1 MQHFDYIFTGS
12 GLAALLTVDKMI
24 SSDYFSNKK
33 ILLIDENLKKTN
45 DRTWCFWDK
54 ENLYESIV
62 SKKWSEILF
71 ANNDWQ
77 NSLNI
82 SPYEYKKI
90 NGLDFYNFIF
100 QKINNSKNIKWINDV
115 VLEIDELDKN
125 VKVITKKGDTFTGQK
140 IFNSIPFNK
149 NYINNKKYPLI
160 HQHFV
165 GWFIQSKTE
174 AFNENVATFMDF
186 SVKQNG
192 NTRFMY
198 VLPTSKNEALVE
210 YTLFSSNLLSKKEYE
225 QEIELYLEEKGILN
239 YDIIEKEHGNIPM
252 TLYPFWKNNTEN
264 ILHIGSAGGWT
275 KASTGYTFKNA
286 DKQSKKLIQ
295 FLEKNQ
301 TNLKKFHKKN
311 KFWFY
316 DLLLIDIL
324 NEKNHLGTSIFSSL
338 FEKGNPQIIFKFL
351 DEETSLFEDFQVIVR
366 CPKTLFIKALLKR
379 VFSL

>member
-24 SSDYFSNKK
+24 SSYYFSNKK

-115 VLEIDELDKN
+115 VLEIDDLDKN
-125 VKVITKKGDTFTGQK
+125 VKVITKKGDTYTGQK

-149 NYINNKKYPLI
+149 NYINNRKYPLI

-225 QEIELYLEEKGILN
+225 KEIELYLEEKGILN

-324 NEKNHLGTSIFSSL
+324 NEKNHLGSSIFSSL

-351 DEETSLFEDFQVIVR
+351 DEETSLFEDLQVIVR

>member
-33 ILLIDENLKKTN
+33 ILLIEENLKKTN

-54 ENLYESIV
+54 ENLYETIV

-77 NSLNI
+77 NSLKIN
-82 SPYEYKKI
+82 PYEYKKI

-100 QKINNSKNIKWINDV
+100 KKINNSKNIKWINDV
-115 VLEIDELDKN
+115 VLEIDDLDKS

-140 IFNSIPFNK
+140 IFNSIPFDK
-149 NYINNKKYPLI
+149 NYINNRKYPLI

-165 GWFIQSKTE
+165 GWFVQCKTE

-225 QEIELYLEEKGILN
+225 QEIELYLKEKGILN
-239 YDIIEKEHGNIPM
+239 YEIIEKEYGNIPM
-252 TLYPFWKNNTEN
+252 TLYPFWKNNTKN

-301 TNLKKFHKKN
+301 TNLKKFHKTN

-351 DEETSLFEDFQVIVR
+351 DEETSLFEDLQVIIR

>member
-24 SSDYFSNKK
+24 SSYYFSNKK

-115 VLEIDELDKN
+115 VLEIDDLDKN
-125 VKVITKKGDTFTGQK
+125 VKVITKKGDTYTGQK

-149 NYINNKKYPLI
+149 NYINNRKYPLI

-165 GWFIQSKTE
+165 GWFVQCKTE

-225 QEIELYLEEKGILN
+225 KEIELYLEEKGILN

-324 NEKNHLGTSIFSSL
+324 NEKNHLGSSIFSSL

-351 DEETSLFEDFQVIVR
+351 DEETSLFEDLQVIVR

>member
-12 GLAALLTVDKMI
+12 GLAALITVDKMI

-33 ILLIDENLKKTN
+33 ILLIEENLKKTN

-54 ENLYESIV
+54 ENLYETIV

-77 NSLNI
+77 NSLKIN
-82 SPYEYKKI
+82 PYEYKKI

-100 QKINNSKNIKWINDV
+100 KKINNSKNIKWINDV
-115 VLEIDELDKN
+115 VLEIDDLDKS

-140 IFNSIPFNK
+140 IFNSIPFDK
-149 NYINNKKYPLI
+149 NYINNRKYPLI

-165 GWFIQSKTE
+165 GWFVQCKTE

-225 QEIELYLEEKGILN
+225 QEIELYLKEKGILN
-239 YDIIEKEHGNIPM
+239 YEIIEKEYGNIPM
-252 TLYPFWKNNTEN
+252 TLYPFWKNNTKN

-301 TNLKKFHKKN
+301 TNLKKFHKTN

-351 DEETSLFEDFQVIVR
+351 DEETSLFEDLQVIIR

>member
-12 GLAALLTVDKMI
+12 GLAALITVDKMI

-54 ENLYESIV
+54 ENLYETIV

-77 NSLNI
+77 NSLKIN
-82 SPYEYKKI
+82 PYEYKKI

-100 QKINNSKNIKWINDV
+100 KKINNSKNIKWINDV
-115 VLEIDELDKN
+115 VLEIDDLDKS

-140 IFNSIPFNK
+140 IFNSIPFDK
-149 NYINNKKYPLI
+149 NYINNRKYPLI

-165 GWFIQSKTE
+165 GWFVQCKTE

-198 VLPTSKNEALVE
+198 VLPTSKNETLVE

-225 QEIELYLEEKGILN
+225 QEIELYLKEKGILN
-239 YDIIEKEHGNIPM
+239 YEIIEKEYGNIPM
-252 TLYPFWKNNTEN
+252 TLYPFWKNNTKN

-301 TNLKKFHKKN
+301 TNLKKFHKTN

-324 NEKNHLGTSIFSSL
+324 NEKNHLGSSIFSSL

-351 DEETSLFEDFQVIVR
+351 DEETSLYEDLQVIIR

>member
-12 GLAALLTVDKMI
+12 GLAALITVDKMI
-24 SSDYFSNKK
+24 SSTYFSNKK
-33 ILLIDENLKKTN
+33 ILLIEENAKKTN

-54 ENLYESIV
+54 ENLFETIV

-82 SPYEYKKI
+82 NPYEYKKI

-100 QKINNSKNIKWINDV
+100 KKINNSKNIKWINDV
-115 VLEIDELDKN
+115 VLGIDDLDKS

-140 IFNSIPFNK
+140 IFNSIPFDK
-149 NYINNKKYPLI
+149 NHINNRKYPLI

-165 GWFIQSKTE
+165 GWFVQCKTE

-225 QEIELYLEEKGILN
+225 QEIELYLKEKGILN
-239 YDIIEKEHGNIPM
+239 YEIIEKEQGNIPM
-252 TLYPFWKNNTEN
+252 TLYPFWKNNTKN

-301 TNLKKFHKKN
+301 TNLKKFHKTN

-324 NEKNHLGTSIFSSL
+324 NEKNHLGSSIFSSL

-351 DEETSLFEDFQVIVR
+351 DEETSLFEDLQVIIR

-379 VFSL
+379 VFSQ

>member
-54 ENLYESIV
+54 ENLYETIV

-77 NSLNI
+77 NSLKIN
-82 SPYEYKKI
+82 PYEYKKI

-100 QKINNSKNIKWINDV
+100 KKINNSKNIKWINDV
-115 VLEIDELDKN
+115 VLEIDDLDKS

-140 IFNSIPFNK
+140 IFNSIPFDK
-149 NYINNKKYPLI
+149 NYINNRKYPLI

-165 GWFIQSKTE
+165 GWFVQCKTE

-186 SVKQNG
+186 SVKQNE

-225 QEIELYLEEKGILN
+225 QEIELYLKEKGILN
-239 YDIIEKEHGNIPM
+239 YEIIEKEYGNIPM
-252 TLYPFWKNNTEN
+252 TLYPFWKNNTKN

-301 TNLKKFHKKN
+301 TNLKKFHKTN

-324 NEKNHLGTSIFSSL
+324 NEKNHLGSSIFSSL

-351 DEETSLFEDFQVIVR
+351 DEETSLFEDLQVIIR